1 MKKKPCG
8 EALRR
13 RGVKHSNGINI
24 DLLRQMLVKRVRD
37 LEQIKALGLSLAE
50 GLEKIRED
58 AASP

>member
-24 DLLRQMLVKRVRD
+24 DLLRQMLVSARPRANKG
-37 LEQIKALGLSLAE
+37 LGPQLGGRPGE
-50 GLEKIRED
+50 
-58 AASP
+58 